1 MKKFNFMEKVGI
13 GLMLSGVA
21 LMLGVLLY
29 FCLPLGCVMLGFVM
43 AVAGIALVANSK
55 D

>member
-21 LMLGVLLY
+21 LMLGMLMHC
-29 FCLPLGCVMLGFVM
+29 CLPLGCVMLGFVM
-43 AVAGIALVANSK
+43 SVAGIVLVANSK

>member
-1 MKKFNFMEKVGI
+1 MKKLNFMEKVGI

-29 FCLPLGCVMLGFVM
+29 FCLPLGCIMSGFAM
-43 AVAGIALVANSK
+43 FGAGVVLAANSK